1 MCSADPS
8 PSPPV
13 RDIGLFNC
21 GSPGPPYSDV
31 DDSHSTA
38 NGVIINLHVHGY
50 SFICLIF
57 WSNSEKSSVLCNIN
71 IRVHS
76 GTFQSPADTLDPHSE
91 LEGEAP
97 DGSFAN
103 RNGRHAIGHVDD
115 FSALQQQ
122 VLEGRNLVQRMETT
136 LHTCLSPPLLEGNQ
150 RKSEELVR
158 ASRPED
164 HTHNN
169 ERQTQ
174 RCM

>member
-1 MCSADPS
+1 MCSADPA

-38 NGVIINLHVHGY
+38 NGVIINPHLHGY
-50 SFICLIF
+50 SLSCLSLCGVISKVLL
-57 WSNSEKSSVLCNIN
+57 SNKNDMI
-71 IRVHS
+71 IHS
-76 GTFQSPADTLDPHSE
+76 CTSQSQADTLDPHSE

-115 FSALQQQ
+115 FGALQQQ

-136 LHTCLSPPLLEGNQ
+136 LQTCLSPLLLEDNQ
-150 RKSEELVR
+150 RKTEELV
-158 ASRPED
+158 S
-164 HTHNN
+164 
-169 ERQTQ
+169 Q
-174 RCM
+174 

>member
-1 MCSADPS
+1 M
-8 PSPPV
+8 
-13 RDIGLFNC
+13 
-21 GSPGPPYSDV
+21 
-31 DDSHSTA
+31 
-38 NGVIINLHVHGY
+38 
-50 SFICLIF
+50 
-57 WSNSEKSSVLCNIN
+57 LCNIN
-71 IRVHS
+71 IKVHS

-136 LHTCLSPPLLEGNQ
+136 LHACLGPPLLEGNQ

-158 ASRPED
+158 ASRPQD
-164 HTHNN
+164 HNHKN
-169 ERQTQ
+169 ERPTP
-174 RCM
+174 RCVCVCVTSVRRSWTTGV

>member
-1 MCSADPS
+1 MCPADPS

-38 NGVIINLHVHGY
+38 NGVIINLHVHGC
-50 SFICLIF
+50 SFICLF
-57 WSNSEKSSVLCNIN
+57 FGSNSGESMLCNTK
-71 IRVHS
+71 IRVGS

-136 LHTCLSPPLLEGNQ
+136 LHSCLSPALLEGNHG
-150 RKSEELVR
+150 KSEELVR
-158 ASRPED
+158 VSRSKD
-164 HTHNN
+164 HHHNKGG
-169 ERQTQ
+169 QTP
-174 RCM
+174 RCV